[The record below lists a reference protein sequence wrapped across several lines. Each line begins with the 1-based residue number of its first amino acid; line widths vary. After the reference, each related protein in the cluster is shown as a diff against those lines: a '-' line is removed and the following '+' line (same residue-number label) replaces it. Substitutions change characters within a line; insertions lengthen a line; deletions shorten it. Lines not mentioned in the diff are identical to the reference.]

1 MSGVSYMQFLI
12 EEARLVLLRVLA
24 EAAEYTSNS
33 SLLAMALDRYGITL
47 SRDQVNTQLAWLAE
61 QQLVRTEQIATI
73 VRATLTLRG
82 LDVATGTAI
91 VPGVKRPSPKA

>member
-1 MSGVSYMQFLI
+1 MTVSYMQI
-12 EEARLVLLRVLA
+12 VTEEARLVLLRLLA
-24 EAAEYTSNS
+24 EAGEYTSNS
-33 SLLAMALDRYGITL
+33 SVLAMALDHYGITL

-61 QQLVRTEQIATI
+61 QQLVKTEQVATI

-82 LDVATGTAI
+82 LDVATGTAH